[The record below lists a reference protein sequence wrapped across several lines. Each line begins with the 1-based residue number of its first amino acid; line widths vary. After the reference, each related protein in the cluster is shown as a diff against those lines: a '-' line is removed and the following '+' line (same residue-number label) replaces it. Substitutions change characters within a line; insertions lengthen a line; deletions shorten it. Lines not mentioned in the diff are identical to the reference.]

1 MPVTGTTQVQ
11 QYKTETITDEIR
23 PPLLPSRRRRAWR
36 HRPLFWLG
44 TALGL
49 IVLLHALAATHPADP
64 TVVPLDCTG
73 LIHTTDYAQLLHLKP
88 GLQELEAVES
98 VSQLTGG
105 QPAALVEVGNVA
117 GRPSLDMYIYGCAT
131 RGAGPQLQPLF
142 VERGLIDGTVTISQ
156 ANTLITSEL
165 DQALLP
171 QARAALQPMQQSI
184 YREYVWHKGT
194 FIQVAF
200 PGMYPVASRGE
211 AELLQQQSDDG
222 QALPWSD
229 PRVTAQ
235 QMAQDIFKWSNG
247 DIQETLLSTDGISAQ
262 VSLVHQNPHL
272 EVTVSLSRLIQ
283 RDTTGLWFV
292 TDARSAGIGLDQV
305 HLLPP
310 VPSPLVFEGTG
321 VLADGQ
327 ATAILFDHT
336 LTPLPTLNSA
346 VLNIDTNGT
355 FTGALPYAG
364 STPDQQGLL
373 LVQTLPIKNTT
384 ETGRMLLASV
394 MLG

>member
-1 MPVTGTTQVQ
+1 MPGTGTTQVQ
-11 QYKTETITDEIR
+11 EYKTETATGETSS
-23 PPLLPSRRRRAWR
+23 PLLPSRRRRAWR
-36 HRPLFWLG
+36 HRPLFWLC
-44 TALGL
+44 TALTL
-49 IVLLHALAATHPADP
+49 IILLHTLAVTHSADP

-105 QPAALVEVGNVA
+105 QPAALLEVGNVA
-117 GRPSLDMYIYGCAT
+117 GEPSLDMYIYGCSAQEP
-131 RGAGPQLQPLF
+131 RPQLQPLF
-142 VERGLIDGTVTISQ
+142 AERGLIDGTVTISQ

-171 QARAALQPMQQSI
+171 QARVMLQPMQQSI
-184 YREYVWHKGT
+184 YREYAWHKGS

-235 QMAQDIFKWSNG
+235 QMAQDIFKWGSG
-247 DIQETLLSTDGISAQ
+247 DIQQTLLNTDGINAQ
-262 VSLVHQNPHL
+262 VLLVRQNPHL

-292 TDARSAGIGLDQV
+292 TDARSAGIGLDQA

-310 VPSPLVFEGTG
+310 ISSPLVFAGTG
-321 VLADGQ
+321 MLPDGQ

-346 VLNIDTNGT
+346 ALNIDTNGT
-355 FTGALPYAG
+355 FTGALPYANIA
-364 STPDQQGLL
+364 PDQQGLL
-373 LVQTLPIKNTT
+373 LVQTLPAKNTT
-384 ETGRMLLASV
+384 EMGRVLLASV